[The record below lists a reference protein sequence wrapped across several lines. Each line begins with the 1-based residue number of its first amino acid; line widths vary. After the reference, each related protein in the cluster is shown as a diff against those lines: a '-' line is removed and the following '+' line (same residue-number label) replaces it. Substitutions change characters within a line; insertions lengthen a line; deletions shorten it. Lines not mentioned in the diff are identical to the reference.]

1 MNYPYRWSVIIMTAF
16 VLFGCEESE
25 GELSTSASLSFAVP
39 NAGSIMKAADQHVT
53 LDTVKILLKTIQF
66 HNEVEDDSLD
76 FKTEPQIL
84 NLDLSG
90 GVNTLA
96 TAEIPMGNYH
106 KVSFRI
112 HKPEDD
118 EDPGDSDFF
127 ESSSGN
133 DRYSVVVKGHVGE
146 TPFTFRSR
154 KTSKQ
159 RVDLDPALVIE
170 EEGSEV
176 NVTLTVDVSSWFV
189 DEDGNHLDP
198 LDEGDENE
206 IDNAIRRSFRGFRDD
221 DRSGS

>member
-1 MNYPYRWSVIIMTAF
+1 MKFQHHFVGLLMTTLLF
-16 VLFGCEESE
+16 VGCEESE
-25 GELSTSASLSFAVP
+25 SELSTSASLSFAVP
-39 NAGSIMKAADQHVT
+39 NAGTAMKAADNHVS

-66 HNEVEDDSLD
+66 HNENEDDSLD

-96 TAEIPMGNYH
+96 TAEIPVGSYH

-112 HKPEDD
+112 HKPEDN
-118 EDPGDSDFF
+118 EDPGDSDFY

-159 RVDLDPALVIE
+159 RVDLNPALVIE

-176 NVTLTVDVSSWFV
+176 NVTLTVDVASWFM
-189 DEDGNHLDP
+189 DEDGNELDP
-198 LDEGDENE
+198 LDEGDEND
-206 IDNAIRRSFRGFRDD
+206 IDDAIRRSFRGFRDD